1 MQITMSEK
9 ICLLVD
15 DDLDDQ
21 EIFMMTLETVDTTVK
36 CITSNNGAEALKL
49 LNTDENFVP
58 AYIFLDVN
66 MPKMNG
72 IECLKNI
79 LLLERFKSSKIYMYS
94 TTSESN
100 VVEQTKKLGVLDFIQ
115 KPARISE
122 LKVILSQIF
131 NN

>member
-1 MQITMSEK
+1 MSEK